1 MDYNILIRGSNIEV
15 DSMNLTYS
23 DNLRNMTKPTDL
35 IYGLNE
41 SSGNIL
47 GVTFL
52 FTIWLVLL
60 LVMLNNGNDLK
71 ISFAA
76 SSFIGLILSWILW
89 IADMVA
95 DKWMYLFLIMAI
107 IAGISLF
114 VRD

>member
-1 MDYNILIRGSNIEV
+1 MGFNIPIRWSNFEV

-23 DNLRNMTKPTDL
+23 DNLRNITEPTDI

-41 SSGNIL
+41 SSGNLL

-52 FTIWLVLL
+52 FTVFIILL
-60 LVMLNNGNDLK
+60 LVLLNNGNDLK

-76 SSFIGLILSWILW
+76 SSFVGLILSWVLW
-89 IADMVA
+89 IADLVA

-114 VRD
+114 MRD